1 MNCLLYVCILDTG
14 NAWRAVY
21 GWKWGLRCC
30 HISSIPGQTQ
40 FFFVKKRV
48 LIGSEVWVCIVLIV
62 LLYLVGVYLTKNI
75 TYPSG
80 DMKFLSFYQKN
91 SSIWLVH
98 STKQSI
104 ILYLF
109 RKISSQYGTEML
121 QTKQPQQELGKFL
134 SKFILKN
141 HTISKSPP
149 PIPPPL
155 PPNTNTKSANLKWYS
170 PLYIKLYYFG
180 PLTRGSQS
188 CIQGCH

>member
-1 MNCLLYVCILDTG
+1 M
-14 NAWRAVY
+14 
-21 GWKWGLRCC
+21 
-30 HISSIPGQTQ
+30 
-40 FFFVKKRV
+40 
-48 LIGSEVWVCIVLIV
+48 
-62 LLYLVGVYLTKNI
+62 
-75 TYPSG
+75 
-80 DMKFLSFYQKN
+80 
-91 SSIWLVH
+91 
-98 STKQSI
+98 

-149 PIPPPL
+149 THSPPPL

>member
-1 MNCLLYVCILDTG
+1 MLGEQFMVGSEVCG
-14 NAWRAVY
+14 AVMSV
-21 GWKWGLRCC
+21 RFQVR
-30 HISSIPGQTQ
+30 PN

-62 LLYLVGVYLTKNI
+62 LFYLVGVYLTKNI

-80 DMKFLSFYQKN
+80 DMKFLSLYQKN

-98 STKQSI
+98 STKQSM

-149 PIPPPL
+149 THPPP
-155 PPNTNTKSANLKWYS
+155 PQIQIQNLQ
-170 PLYIKLYYFG
+170 I
-180 PLTRGSQS
+180 
-188 CIQGCH
+188 